1 MPCKELLDETEPAG
15 WFGMAVGERYGSRQ
29 LTRFMDGLL
38 ILKPDS
44 TPARRF
50 QVFKLAMDG
59 KLKQLTKGLKEVVR
73 IETIYD
79 TQIVVMTTG
88 PDDPASRT
96 VGSIDIGTSVEE
108 YSYMDDE
115 QYQDGMRLRNSDFP
129 RNSDNPLMKQSLT
142 NMDMGDP
149 KRQPCQYS
157 EVSCPNIQVTAKARV
172 IIPSKMEVSTARMS
186 YDFKM
191 SSDYNHGVL
200 KL

>member
-15 WFGMAVGERYGSRQ
+15 WFGMAVGDRYGSRQ
-29 LTRFMDGLL
+29 LTPFLDGLL

-59 KLKQLTKGLKEVVR
+59 KLKQLTEGLKEVVR

-79 TQIVVMTTG
+79 DTKIVVMTTG

-96 VGSIDIGTSVEE
+96 VGTIDMGSYVEE

-115 QYQDGMRLRNSDFP
+115 QYQNSMRMRNSDFL
-129 RNSDNPLMKQSLT
+129 RNSDNPVMKQSLR
-142 NMDMGDP
+142 NMDTGAP
-149 KRQPCQYS
+149 GRQPCQYS
-157 EVSCPNIQVTAKARV
+157 EVICANIQVTAKARV
-172 IIPSKMEVSTARMS
+172 INWQS
-186 YDFKM
+186 FKE
-191 SSDYNHGVL
+191 DA
-200 KL
+200 